1 MTIVPGR
8 DSDSGSLLSAS
19 LASGPASRGATS
31 DVPLVCH
38 VSLGL
43 STGGLE
49 RLLVDFAKFGDV
61 SRYRTAFVALHDT
74 GRPAEDIVACG
85 GQVHALRMQGR
96 GRLAVVRRLSGLFR
110 ELGVD
115 VVHTHNA
122 YPHLVGT
129 AAARIAGIRAV
140 VHTRHGQ
147 RFGHG
152 WKSRWS
158 FKLASWGARRIV
170 AVSDDAARLCV
181 AEDGLPRRK
190 VVRIWNGIDCDRF
203 AFRGPASAPV
213 AISVARLS
221 REKDFP
227 TLLRAV
233 GLMRGRHPDFRLRIV
248 GNGPEMEGL
257 LALRRELGLEDIVEL
272 TGERSDVPELL
283 AQAGFF
289 VTSSLTE
296 GVSLT
301 LLEAM
306 AVGLPILATAV
317 GGNPEV
323 VDDGVTGML
332 VPSASPELLA
342 AGIERMLASRGEWS
356 TMAEAARK
364 RVLAHFD
371 VRTMLGNYENL
382 YDEVLAETGGAR
394 VRAGRSDQAALV
406 AAGGA

>member
-1 MTIVPGR
+1 MTPQT
-8 DSDSGSLLSAS
+8 
-19 LASGPASRGATS
+19 GPVQKVGHS

-38 VSLGL
+38 ISLGL

-49 RLLVDFAKFGDV
+49 RLLVDFAKFGDP
-61 SRYRTAFVALHDT
+61 SRYRTVFVSIHDT
-74 GRPAEDIVACG
+74 GRPAEEIVAHG
-85 GQVHALRMQGR
+85 GQVHALRMQGQ
-96 GRLAVVRRLSGLFR
+96 GRLSIARRLAGLFR
-110 ELGVD
+110 ELGVN

-122 YPHLVGT
+122 FPHMVGT
-129 AAARIAGIRAV
+129 AAARWAGIRAI

-203 AFRGPASAPV
+203 AYRGPANAPV

-221 REKDFP
+221 KEKDFP

-233 GLMRGRHPDFRLRIV
+233 DLVRAKYPEFRLKIV
-248 GNGPEMEGL
+248 GNGPEMD
-257 LALRRELGLEDIVEL
+257 ALRALRSELRLEEIVEL
-272 TGERSDVPELL
+272 AGERSDVPELL

-323 VDDGVTGML
+323 VDTGVTGRL
-332 VPSASPELLA
+332 VPSASPEKLAEGIEQMLA
-342 AGIERMLASRGEWS
+342 ARSEWS
-356 TMAEAARK
+356 LMGQAARE

-371 VRTMLGNYENL
+371 IRTMLANYQDL
-382 YDEVLAETGGAR
+382 YDEVLTETGGAR
-394 VRAGRSDQAALV
+394 IRQSQPVLV
-406 AAGGA
+406 TAGGA

>member
-1 MTIVPGR
+1 
-8 DSDSGSLLSAS
+8 
-19 LASGPASRGATS
+19 
-31 DVPLVCH
+31 
-38 VSLGL
+38 
-43 STGGLE
+43 
-49 RLLVDFAKFGDV
+49 
-61 SRYRTAFVALHDT
+61 
-74 GRPAEDIVACG
+74 
-85 GQVHALRMQGR
+85 
-96 GRLAVVRRLSGLFR
+96 
-110 ELGVD
+110 
-115 VVHTHNA
+115 
-122 YPHLVGT
+122 
-129 AAARIAGIRAV
+129 
-140 VHTRHGQ
+140 
-147 RFGHG
+147 
-152 WKSRWS
+152 
-158 FKLASWGARRIV
+158 
-170 AVSDDAARLCV
+170 
-181 AEDGLPRRK
+181 
-190 VVRIWNGIDCDRF
+190 
-203 AFRGPASAPV
+203 
-213 AISVARLS
+213 
-221 REKDFP
+221 
-227 TLLRAV
+227 
-233 GLMRGRHPDFRLRIV
+233 
-248 GNGPEMEGL
+248 
-257 LALRRELGLEDIVEL
+257 
-272 TGERSDVPELL
+272 LL